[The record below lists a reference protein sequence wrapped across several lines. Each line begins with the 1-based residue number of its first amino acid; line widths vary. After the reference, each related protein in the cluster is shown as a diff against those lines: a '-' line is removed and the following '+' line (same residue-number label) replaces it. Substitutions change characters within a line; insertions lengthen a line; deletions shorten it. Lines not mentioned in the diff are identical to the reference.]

1 MCVSTPFSSGTSFR
15 HYLDSTLSV
24 LHVCVCKYLYV
35 CVCVYK
41 KTQKHICTITLEST

>member
-35 CVCVYK
+35 CVCVCIK
-41 KTQKHICTITLEST
+41 KPKNISVQSL